1 MATLIDLIG
10 VVDNLGEEQ
19 PVLNRRAAIL
29 GITISFQILTV
40 MCVLFRLY
48 ARFFIMRSPWWD
60 DLFVAL
66 SLVSKQLGLIPS
78 PSPIFFNLTVTFV
91 TFQADLV
98 LRFP

>member
-40 MCVLFRLY
+40 ICVLFRLY

-66 SLVSKQLGLIPS
+66 SLVSTQLGLIP
-78 PSPIFFNLTVTFV
+78 PTSPIFVNLPVTFV
-91 TFQADLV
+91 AFRADPV
-98 LRFP
+98 RRFP

>member
-29 GITISFQILTV
+29 GIVISFQILTII
-40 MCVLFRLY
+40 CVIFRLY
-48 ARFFIMRSPWWD
+48 TRFYIMRSPWWD

-66 SLVSKQLGLIPS
+66 SLVSTQLGLILPS
-78 PSPIFFNLTVTFV
+78 P
-91 TFQADLV
+91 
-98 LRFP
+98 LRPL

>member
-29 GITISFQILTV
+29 GIVISFQILTIV
-40 MCVLFRLY
+40 CVIFRLY
-48 ARFFIMRSPWWD
+48 TRFYIMRCPWWD

-66 SLVSKQLGLIPS
+66 SLVSTQPGLILPS
-78 PSPIFFNLTVTFV
+78 P
-91 TFQADLV
+91 
-98 LRFP
+98 LRPL

>member
-40 MCVLFRLY
+40 ICVLFRLY

-66 SLVSKQLGLIPS
+66 SLVSTQLGLIPPPFTS
-78 PSPIFFNLTVTFV
+78 LCQLDRYIRSLPS
-91 TFQADLV
+91 
-98 LRFP
+98 

>member
-29 GITISFQILTV
+29 GIVISFQILTII
-40 MCVLFRLY
+40 CVIFRLY
-48 ARFFIMRSPWWD
+48 TRFYIMRSPWWD

-66 SLVSKQLGLIPS
+66 SLVSAQLAPILPS
-78 PSPIFFNLTVTFV
+78 PLPANLSVT
-91 TFQADLV
+91 LV
-98 LRFP
+98 LYLADPAHRFL